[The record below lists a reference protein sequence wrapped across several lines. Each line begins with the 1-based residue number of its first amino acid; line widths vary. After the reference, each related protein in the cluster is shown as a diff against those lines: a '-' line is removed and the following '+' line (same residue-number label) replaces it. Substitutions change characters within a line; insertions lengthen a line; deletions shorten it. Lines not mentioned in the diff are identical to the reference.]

1 MALDQLMQQAARLS
15 AEGMDPPTIA
25 TKLGVSIFWTKMVM
39 GTDAFT
45 LLVRRI
51 QDENAT
57 AQGNGNEAP
66 RREEL

>member
-1 MALDQLMQQAARLS
+1 MALAHIMEQAARLA

-25 TKLGVSIFWTKMVM
+25 AKLGVSMFWAKMVM

-51 QDENAT
+51 QDENA
-57 AQGNGNEAP
+57 APEGNADEAP
-66 RREEL
+66 RG

>member
-1 MALDQLMQQAARLS
+1 MALSHIMEQAARLA

-25 TKLGVSIFWTKMVM
+25 AKLGVSMFWTKMVM

-51 QDENAT
+51 QDENDPT
-57 AQGNGNEAP
+57 QGDGDEAAH
-66 RREEL
+66 R